1 MEPESVPPP
10 PPTVSLPYEQIH
22 QMVSAEFTV
31 EEGFI
36 EYNTPTFYVKKQPN
50 LKQAFVRLYKQLNA
64 RQLVPILR
72 ERGDR
77 TVLHVVSKP
86 PVKRSNPI
94 INIVLLIA
102 TVVTTLITGY
112 DSSLAAA
119 DLLPEL
125 MPNPWIGAVMFSVA
139 VMSILGSHEMG
150 HKLMSNRHNVEATY
164 PYFIP
169 GLPPLGTFGA
179 VIQQKS
185 LPPNKDS
192 LFDLGISGP
201 IIGFVVTAIVTI
213 IGIRLSVLLQLQDL
227 PPGTPLTPLPELF
240 GIPLPFLFGIILI
253 VSPPPGSGS
262 IIWLH
267 PLVQAGYIGMIVT
280 MLNLMPIGQLDGG
293 HVVHVLFNERVKL
306 VLSLVAVLALLLSG
320 YWFMA
325 LLAFLIARIKHPEPL
340 DGVSQLS
347 VSRKLGAVL
356 VVVIIVLS
364 FAILTPIFF

>member
-10 PPTVSLPYEQIH
+10 PPTISLPYEQIH
-22 QMVSAEFTV
+22 QMVTAEFAV

-36 EYNTPTFYVKKQPN
+36 EYNTPTFYVKQQPN
-50 LKQAFVRLYKQLNA
+50 MKQAFVRLYKQLNDK
-64 RQLVPILR
+64 QLVPILR

-77 TVLHVVSKP
+77 VVLHVVSKP
-86 PVKRSNPI
+86 PVKLGNPMV
-94 INIVLLIA
+94 NIALLIA
-102 TVVTTLITGY
+102 TVITTLITGY
-112 DSSLAAA
+112 YSSLGAA
-119 DLLPEL
+119 DLMPEL
-125 MPNPWIGAVMFSVA
+125 MPNPWIGAIMFSVA

-169 GLPPLGTFGA
+169 GLPPFGTFGA

-201 IIGFVVTAIVTI
+201 IVGFVVTAIVTI
-213 IGIRLSVLLQLQDL
+213 IGIQLSVLLQEV
-227 PPGTPLTPLPELF
+227 PPGTELVPLQELF

-253 VSPPPGSGS
+253 LFPPPGSGS
-262 IIWLH
+262 IIWIH

-293 HVVHVLFNERVKL
+293 HIVHVLFGEKTKVVLSFMAIFAL
-306 VLSLVAVLALLLSG
+306 VLTG
-320 YWFMA
+320 YWLMA

-340 DGVSQLS
+340 DGVSKLS
-347 VSRKLGAVL
+347 TGRKLATVF
-356 VVVIIVLS
+356 VVVIIILS
-364 FAILTPIFF
+364 FAILTPVFF

>member
-10 PPTVSLPYEQIH
+10 PPTISLPYEQIH
-22 QMVSAEFTV
+22 QMVSVEFVV

-36 EYNTPTFYVKKQPN
+36 EYNTPTFYVKQQPN
-50 LKQAFVRLYKQLNA
+50 LKQAFVRLYGQLNA
-64 RQLVPILR
+64 KQLVPILKQ
-72 ERGDR
+72 RGDR
-77 TVLHVVSKP
+77 IVLHVISKP
-86 PVKRSNPI
+86 SVKLGNPLV
-94 INIVLLIA
+94 NVVLLIA
-102 TVVTTLITGY
+102 TIVTTLITGY

-119 DLLPEL
+119 SLMPEL
-125 MPNPWIGAVMFSVA
+125 LPNPWVGAVLFSVA

-150 HKLMSNRHNVEATY
+150 HKLMSNRHKVEATY

-201 IIGFVVTAIVTI
+201 IIGFVVTAFVTL
-213 IGIRLSVLLQLQDL
+213 IGIRLSVLLQEV
-227 PPGTPLTPLPELF
+227 PPGTPLAPLPELF
-240 GIPLPFLFGIILI
+240 GVPLPFLFGFILI
-253 VSPPPGSGS
+253 LSPPPGSGS
-262 IIWLH
+262 IIWFH
-267 PLVQAGYIGMIVT
+267 PLVQAGAIGMIVT

-293 HVVHVLFNERVKL
+293 HVAHVLFNEKVKVALSFLAIFVLL
-306 VLSLVAVLALLLSG
+306 VSG

-325 LLAFLIARIKHPEPL
+325 LLAFLIARIRHPEPL
-340 DGVSQLS
+340 DS
-347 VSRKLGAVL
+347 VSTLSAGRKLASVL
-356 VVVIIVLS
+356 VVVMIVLS

>member
-1 MEPESVPPP
+1 MEPEPVPPP
-10 PPTVSLPYEQIH
+10 PSTLSLSYEKIH
-22 QMVSAEFTV
+22 QMVSAEFAV

-36 EYNTPTFYVKKQPN
+36 EYDTPTFYVKPHPN
-50 LKQAFVRLYKQLNA
+50 LKQAFVLLYKQLNSK
-64 RQLVPILR
+64 QFVPILK

-77 TVLHVVSKP
+77 IVLQVISKP
-86 PVKRSNPI
+86 SVKLSNPLV
-94 INIVLLIA
+94 NIVLLVA
-102 TVVTTLITGY
+102 TIITTLITGY
-112 DSSLAAA
+112 DSSLGAAN
-119 DLLPEL
+119 LMPEL
-125 MPNPWIGAVMFSVA
+125 MPNPWIGAIMFSVA
-139 VMSILGSHEMG
+139 VMGILGSHEMG

-185 LPPNKDS
+185 LPPNRDS

-201 IIGFVVTAIVTI
+201 IIGFVVTAIVTV
-213 IGIRLSVLLQLQDL
+213 IGIRLSVLLQEV
-227 PPGTPLTPLPELF
+227 PPGTQLVPLPELF

-253 VSPPPGSGS
+253 LSPPPGSGS

-293 HVVHVLFNERVKL
+293 HIAHVLFNEKVK
-306 VLSLVAVLALLLSG
+306 VALSFVAILALLVTG

-325 LLAFLIARIKHPEPL
+325 FLAFLIARIRHPEPL
-340 DGVSQLS
+340 DSVSRLS
-347 VSRKLGAVL
+347 VSRKLASVL
-356 VVVIIVLS
+356 VVIIIVLS